1 VLQEVDLSRA
11 YRATVTGLFLITT
24 CRDGKPNVQ
33 FAFRGLGI
41 MDNPPLVLVG
51 IQHSNYSHETI
62 ELTREFVVNV
72 CSEQQVAAIPKGRT
86 LSAKSSKVDKF
97 AELGFETRP
106 ATKVAAPLVL
116 GCHANLECRVRD
128 ALPTEGV
135 TLYLADVLACHVD
148 DALEPVLRF
157 QGKTFRIGEQ
167 LDGPR
172 PA

>member
-86 LSAKSSKVDKF
+86 LSAKSSNVDKF

-106 ATKVAAPLVL
+106 ATKVAVPLV
-116 GCHANLECRVRD
+116 LECRVRD

-167 LDGPR
+167 LDGAR